1 MNAHLE
7 IDPKDSNYQASQ
19 RVNKVGAFWDT
30 ILTLSKLTIGI
41 LAGSAALVAEGIHSA
56 ADLLFD
62 LVVIVGMS
70 IAKRAPDEDHPYGH
84 GKFEGITSLILAV
97 ILLGLAAGIVV
108 DGVEKVRQPNLS
120 PPESMALWIAFG
132 SMVVKEILY
141 QYTIRVGRRI
151 KSQILIGNAWHHR
164 ADAVGSLAAFIGIG
178 GALMGW
184 PFLDP
189 VAAIAVAFF
198 VGKVGLDI
206 AHGSL
211 KELTDAASAIDT
223 EIREQIAEHVA
234 TFPQIKSAH
243 FLKARR
249 MGQDILVD
257 VHVVVDHNLSVSEG
271 HQIADHLQINLFNEV
286 PGISEVLVHVDTED
300 DQYKAAIPF
309 YPNRHEISEWVK
321 GAMAGADEWRGIRE
335 VMPHY
340 VPDGIEMEISLHPHP
355 HITLQAAREAGEKL
369 RQHLL
374 KHHAVIQSVRL
385 DLYLGESLKPS

>member
-1 MNAHLE
+1 M
-7 IDPKDSNYQASQ
+7 DPKDSNYAMSQ

-41 LAGSAALVAEGIHSA
+41 LSGSAALVAEGVHSA

-62 LVVIVGMS
+62 LVVIVGMY

-84 GKFEGITSLILAV
+84 GKFEGITSMILAI

-108 DGVEKVRQPNLS
+108 DGISKAQKTDLVA
-120 PPESMALWIAFG
+120 PESMALWVAFG
-132 SMVVKEILY
+132 SMLIKEALY
-141 QYTIRVGRRI
+141 HYTMRVGKKI
-151 KSQILIGNAWHHR
+151 NSQIVIGNAWHHR

-189 VAAIAVAFF
+189 IAAITVALF

-206 AHGSL
+206 ANNSL
-211 KELTDAASAIDT
+211 KELTDAASAIDEDVRNRIT
-223 EIREQIAEHVA
+223 EQVQN
-234 TFPQIKSAH
+234 FPQVRSAH

-257 VHVVVDHNLSVSEG
+257 VHVEVNHRLSVTEG
-271 HQIADHLQINLFNEV
+271 HQIADKLQVNIFNEV
-286 PGISEVLVHVDTED
+286 PGVTEVLVHVDTED
-300 DQYKAAIPF
+300 DQYKSVMPF
-309 YPNRHEISEWVK
+309 YPDRQEIGGWIAPLVEGRREWKSV
-321 GAMAGADEWRGIRE
+321 RE

-340 VPDGIEMEISLHPHP
+340 TPEGIEVVISLQPSQEL
-355 HITLQAAREAGEKL
+355 TLAEARQAGEAL
-369 RQHLL
+369 RQRLMAA
-374 KHHAVIQSVRL
+374 HHQIIAVRL
-385 DLYLGESLKPS
+385 DLFLGESTRT